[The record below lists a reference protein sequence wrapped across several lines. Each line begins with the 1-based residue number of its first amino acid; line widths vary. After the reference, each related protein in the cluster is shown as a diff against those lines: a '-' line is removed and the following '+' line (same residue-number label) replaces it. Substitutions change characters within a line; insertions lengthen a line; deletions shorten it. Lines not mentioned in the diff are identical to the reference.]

1 MQNEVSI
8 RRNCGET
15 TFSCTVIPRRL
26 SFSVFHQS
34 WKLKDREINIY
45 NVELARFFF
54 FIRSF
59 VRFSLPH
66 STEIFPPDVCS
77 TFFPPR
83 RFCFHSSNTSPC
95 RSSIHPSPSPFV
107 CRFHG
112 NELCWGG
119 GGGREAIIKN
129 LMDRVMVVKSNLER
143 CNQNSEYG
151 SQPAVIEGEIAA
163 TMTRIAEGS
172 LRADR

>member
-26 SFSVFHQS
+26 SFSVFHQP

-45 NVELARFFF
+45 NVELARFFLF
-54 FIRSF
+54 VRSF
-59 VRFSLPH
+59 
-66 STEIFPPDVCS
+66 FPPPFDRNFSSGCVFH
-77 TFFPPR
+77 FFPPR

-119 GGGREAIIKN
+119 GGGGGEAIIKN

-163 TMTRIAEGS
+163 TMTRIAGGS

>member
-26 SFSVFHQS
+26 SFSVFHQP

-77 TFFPPR
+77 TFFPR

-95 RSSIHPSPSPFV
+95 RSSIHPPPPPP
-107 CRFHG
+107 
-112 NELCWGG
+112 LCAAFTVTSCVEEEEEE
-119 GGGREAIIKN
+119 GR
-129 LMDRVMVVKSNLER
+129 R
-143 CNQNSEYG
+143 
-151 SQPAVIEGEIAA
+151 
-163 TMTRIAEGS
+163 
-172 LRADR
+172 

>member
-1 MQNEVSI
+1 MKRRFRALWFPADYRFRCSI
-8 RRNCGET
+8 NRGNWRIVRLTFITWSSPVFFFLFVRSFFPPPFDRN
-15 TFSCTVIPRRL
+15 FSSGC
-26 SFSVFHQS
+26 VFH
-34 WKLKDREINIY
+34 
-45 NVELARFFF
+45 
-54 FIRSF
+54 
-59 VRFSLPH
+59 
-66 STEIFPPDVCS
+66 
-77 TFFPPR
+77 FFPPR

-119 GGGREAIIKN
+119 GGGGEAIIKN

-163 TMTRIAEGS
+163 TMTRIAGGS